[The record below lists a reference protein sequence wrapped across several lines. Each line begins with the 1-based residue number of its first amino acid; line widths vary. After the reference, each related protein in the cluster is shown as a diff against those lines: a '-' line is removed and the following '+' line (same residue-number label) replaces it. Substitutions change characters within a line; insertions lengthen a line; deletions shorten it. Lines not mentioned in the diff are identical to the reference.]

1 METLKSLIYSSV
13 RGPSDGDV
21 SKVGHDAIGVDDNDD
36 DDVDVDVDVDIDIED
51 DCDDKR
57 TSTRVPSDKFSI
69 ETLLRQRGTT
79 SSPTSTETSPTAD
92 AIDAKNAV
100 MSAAISALMVRQSFY
115 HTGFYC

>member
-36 DDVDVDVDVDIDIED
+36 DDVDVDVDIDIED

-57 TSTRVPSDKFSI
+57 TSTRLPSDKFSI

-79 SSPTSTETSPTAD
+79 SSPTSTETSQTAD
-92 AIDAKNAV
+92 AIDAKNAA
-100 MSAAISALMVRQSFY
+100 MSAAISALMVSQSFY
-115 HTGFYC
+115 HIWLL

>member
-13 RGPSDGDV
+13 RGTSDGDV

-36 DDVDVDVDVDIDIED
+36 DDVDVDVDIDIED

-79 SSPTSTETSPTAD
+79 SSPTSPETSPTAD
-92 AIDAKNAV
+92 AIDAKNAA

-115 HTGFYC
+115 HPGFYC

>member
-36 DDVDVDVDVDIDIED
+36 DDVDVDVDIDIED

-57 TSTRVPSDKFSI
+57 TSTRLPSDKFSI

-92 AIDAKNAV
+92 AIDAKNAA

-115 HTGFYC
+115 HPGFYC

>member
-13 RGPSDGDV
+13 RGTSDGDV

-36 DDVDVDVDVDIDIED
+36 DDVDVDVDIDIED

-92 AIDAKNAV
+92 AIDAKTAA
-100 MSAAISALMVRQSFY
+100 MSAAISALMVSQSFY
-115 HTGFYC
+115 HIWHL